1 MTSDETARKIREHH
15 ARWSGRGWVGGRVEA
30 PPCDGD
36 TELLREL
43 RDRIYAELATYPG
56 DPFEVVNWLEINT
69 GSIDYIVQLDNDL
82 LGWRGWTWPDR
93 LDRGLIA
100 QWRNEGKAAA

>member
-1 MTSDETARKIREHH
+1 MTSDETQRKIREHH
-15 ARWSGRGWVGGRVEA
+15 ARWADLEWVGGRSEVPEH
-30 PPCDGD
+30 DGD
-36 TELLREL
+36 LSLLFEL
-43 RDRIYAELATYPG
+43 RDRIDTELATYPG

-69 GSIDYIVQLDNDL
+69 GSIDYITQLDNDL

-100 QWRNEGKAAA
+100 EWREGKQAA